1 MTADPRA
8 ATRPPRLRP
17 GDTVALVAPAGPV
30 PKDLLD
36 PAVAVLRSWGLT
48 VRLFD
53 SVHAVNRSFDYLA
66 GTDAGRARDFQQAW
80 LDPGVA
86 AVFAAR
92 GGYGCMR
99 MIDLVDWATLTSSR
113 PKIFAGSSDTTT
125 LHEAIGVHLGLST
138 LFSPMPAT
146 SHFDDV
152 AAEQLRY
159 TLFEPEHAT
168 VLRGPSSAPLRS
180 GQGTGVT
187 VGGNLSLLVA
197 GIGAP
202 EHRRARGGIAL
213 LEDVTEDVYRLDR
226 LLTHLLRVGW
236 FDGVEGIA
244 LGSWTGCGAADDVTA
259 LMLDRLGPLNV
270 PIVQELGFGHHAGA
284 ITVPLGVR
292 ARLDADA
299 GTLALL
305 EPALG
310 PA

>member
-1 MTADPRA
+1 VTTGPRA

-36 PAVAVLRSWGLT
+36 RAVAVLRSWGLL

-53 SVHAVNRSFDYLA
+53 SVHAVHPAFDYLA
-66 GTDAGRARDFQQAW
+66 GTDEDRARDFQQAW
-80 LDPGVA
+80 LDPGVS

-99 MIDLVDWATLTSSR
+99 MIDLVDWNALASAR
-113 PKIFAGSSDTTT
+113 PKVFAGSSDATA

-146 SHFDDV
+146 SHFNDE
-152 AAEQLRY
+152 AATQLRR
-159 TLFEPEHAT
+159 TLFEPENAT
-168 VLRGPSSAPLRS
+168 VLRGPSSGPLCS
-180 GQGTGVT
+180 GQATGVT

-197 GIGAP
+197 STGAP

-226 LLTHLLRVGW
+226 LLTQLLRVGW
-236 FDGVEGIA
+236 FEEVEGIA
-244 LGSWTGCGAADDVTA
+244 LGSWTECGAVDDVRE
-259 LMLDRLGPLNV
+259 LMLDRLAPLGV
-270 PIVQELGFGHHAGA
+270 PIIWELGFGHHCGA

-299 GTLALL
+299 GTLTVQKV
-305 EPALG
+305 
-310 PA
+310 